1 MTRKLA
7 VAISYCLAIS
17 VTAQHKTL
25 HRWLRPPIEPF
36 TVFAGG
42 PARSIDLTTAFSD
55 PDASNAV
62 QQGVS
67 LPSSTGVFTIALDGQ
82 YKPVT
87 VGNFLNYVNFR
98 RYFATDATS
107 RRRIYRHGRFSRTR
121 RLAHPPNGKLH
132 CHCPGSWG
140 NAYRARPPRDL
151 SAIGR
156 LLFSGSLHNLGE
168 AAGIEA
174 GAADECPINIRLR
187 HQRARI
193 FRFHAAAILDPNAI
207 GRRRVRQLR
216 KRFANKCVCFLRLLG
231 CSITAGADSPDRL
244 VGDDS
249 FVEIFAADSGEAA
262 VQLQR
267 QNFFHTASLALL

>member
-7 VAISYCLAIS
+7 LAISYCLAIS

-67 LPSSTGVFTIALDGQ
+67 LPSSTGISTIALDGQ

-87 VGNFLNYVNFR
+87 VGNFLNYANFG

-107 RRRIYRHGRFSRTR
+107 
-121 RLAHPPNGKLH
+121 
-132 CHCPGSWG
+132 
-140 NAYRARPPRDL
+140 
-151 SAIGR
+151 
-156 LLFSGSLHNLGE
+156 
-168 AAGIEA
+168 
-174 GAADECPINIRLR
+174 
-187 HQRARI
+187 
-193 FRFHAAAILDPNAI
+193 
-207 GRRRVRQLR
+207 
-216 KRFANKCVCFLRLLG
+216 
-231 CSITAGADSPDRL
+231 
-244 VGDDS
+244 
-249 FVEIFAADSGEAA
+249 
-262 VQLQR
+262 
-267 QNFFHTASLALL
+267 